1 MDCSYDAVMA
11 PIPTCVDAEH
21 PAKYPPFTYLEFMS
35 EYSGA
40 NYSNPEKAAAGM
52 ALQGA

>member
-1 MDCSYDAVMA
+1 MA
-11 PIPTCVDAEH
+11 PIPTCVDTAH
-21 PAKYPPFTYLEFMS
+21 PAKYPPYTSLGFMS

-40 NYSNPEKAAAGM
+40 NYSKPEQAAAGM